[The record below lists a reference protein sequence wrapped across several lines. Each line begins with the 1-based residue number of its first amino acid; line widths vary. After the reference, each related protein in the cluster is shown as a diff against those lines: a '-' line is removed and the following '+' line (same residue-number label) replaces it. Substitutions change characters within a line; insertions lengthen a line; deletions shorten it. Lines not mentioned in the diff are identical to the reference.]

1 MEDMLQTT
9 HIVIRP
15 KQPLH
20 WLAMLGF
27 VAIGVLTANQI
38 YGAGAWV
45 FAAAYIALSV
55 GFLCDK
61 IVFDGATLKRCGPGA
76 WLLAQ
81 LGKPCELSLD
91 AVEAISSYAGQASGE
106 TLKFQTII
114 LGEGVGW
121 SINSSEPTYQAFI
134 KALFKA
140 VNPQLLDP
148 LSTELLLYWR
158 EAEPLLTLP
167 TGAARTARHL
177 ERWRRKAIRL
187 SLDGLHE
194 AAASYFKIAHEQAP
208 HDAQIAYDIGRF
220 LRRRAIALG
229 ALSQR
234 GEADLLRAETY
245 FRMAGRLARTQKNAR
260 ILERVGEAFY
270 EFHHLEAAQ
279 KYFEWAAKFDPVR
292 PRANIGLAGIALQN
306 AQGARAVYAYNQAVH
321 GAVATGAI
329 GLSTLA
335 ARKSEYYG
343 RLMSDDSF
351 LSAEAGW
358 GAVLNQLKWAQR
370 AALLAFLGFWML
382 QLTRFEFLSSV
393 RMLSREISATALI
406 LWICTFAARQIILV
420 LRRS

>member
-1 MEDMLQTT
+1 MLQTLPK
-9 HIVIRP
+9 HVVIRP

-20 WLAMLGF
+20 WLALLGF
-27 VAIGVLTANQI
+27 LAIGVLTANQI

-45 FAAAYIALSV
+45 FAGAYLVLSL

-61 IVFDGATLKRCGPGA
+61 IVFDGAQLQRCGPGA

-81 LGKPCELSLD
+81 LGKRRTLNLE
-91 AVEAISSYAGQASGE
+91 EIEGISSYAGQAGGE
-106 TLKFQTII
+106 GLKFQTVI
-114 LGEGVGW
+114 LGAGVGW
-121 SINSSEPTYQAFI
+121 TIHSHEPTYQAFI

-158 EAEPLLTLP
+158 EAEPPFAPVNGL
-167 TGAARTARHL
+167 ARTARHL
-177 ERWRRKAIRL
+177 ERWRRKAIKL

-208 HDAQIAYDIGRF
+208 QDAQIAYDIGRF

-229 ALSQR
+229 AMSER

-245 FRMAGRLARTQKNAR
+245 FRMAGRLARAQQNAR

-270 EFHHLEAAQ
+270 EFHHFEAAQ
-279 KYFEWAAKFDPVR
+279 KYFELAAKVDPVR

-306 AQGARAVYAYNQAVH
+306 AQGARAIYSYNQAVH
-321 GAVATGAI
+321 GAVAVGAI
-329 GLSTLA
+329 GLSNLA
-335 ARKSEYYG
+335 ARKSEYYE
-343 RLMSDDSF
+343 RLLRDDAF
-351 LSAEAGW
+351 LSAEASR
-358 GAVLNQLKWAQR
+358 GAILNQLKWAR
-370 AALLAFLGFWML
+370 RVALMTFLGFWLL
-382 QLTRFEFLSSV
+382 QLTSFEFLSSV

-406 LWICTFAARQIILV
+406 LWVCTLAASQIMLA
-420 LRRS
+420 LRRN